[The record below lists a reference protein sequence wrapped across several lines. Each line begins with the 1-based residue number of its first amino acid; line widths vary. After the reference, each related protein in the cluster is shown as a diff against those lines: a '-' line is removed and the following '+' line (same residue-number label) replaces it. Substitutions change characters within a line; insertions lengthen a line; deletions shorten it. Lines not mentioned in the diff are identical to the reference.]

1 MAGRGMGRG
10 RGRGNITMTAEQ
22 LTTMMND
29 HAAAV
34 LGAAMGVQHQ
44 APPVCTFSDFM
55 DCKPHTFNGIDGAT
69 TMLQWFDKLESV
81 FQMCNCPIDSRVKF
95 ASGTLEG
102 TALTFWNRQ
111 VQLMGIE
118 MTNATPW
125 AEFKTLFTEE
135 YCARDD
141 VRKLED
147 ELWNHKMI
155 GSDIETYTTRAN
167 ELAALCPQM
176 VVPET
181 KRIEFYIKGLVPEIR
196 VNVTSAN
203 PTTIQSAVRMAKRI
217 TDQAVELGTLPAKG
231 SSRVNEGKRKW
242 EGTGNG
248 NNYGRG
254 NPHLNRCSRI
264 RGGLITTGTSI
275 NRSTG
280 IRAMGARIRNVRLDD
295 GNQQGAYQRN
305 NNNNNTTTNNRGR
318 NDNNNYNKGN
328 NGHNKNFHRC
338 GKPGHW
344 KNECPENKKDNG
356 NGGNNGGN
364 AARGR
369 AFTIGRGEAR
379 NDNNTVT
386 DLTPTFLDDVYSVEI
401 ANGKLLEANRIVR
414 GCELDLLGHK
424 FPIDLMPMPLGSF
437 DVVVGMDWLALNRAE
452 IICNKKLVRL
462 PLPSGEILSIQGE
475 TSGSVVGIISC
486 IKAQK
491 CLRKGHVSFL
501 AMVSEK
507 SLDEVRI
514 ENIPIVRGYPE
525 VFPEELPGLPP
536 HRQVEFQIEL
546 VPGAAHIARALY
558 RLAQAELQEL
568 SKQLQ
573 ELLDKGF
580 IRPSSSPWGALILF
594 VKKKDGTFRMCIDYR
609 ELNKV
614 TVKNHY
620 PLPRIDDLFDQLQGS
635 GVYSKIDLRSG
646 YHQLR
651 VRDEDITK
659 TTFRT
664 RYGHYEFAVMSFG
677 LSNAPAV
684 FMDLM
689 NRVCKPYLD
698 TFIIVFIDDILI
710 YSKNETEHAEHLRLT
725 LELLKQEQ
733 LFIEGLSKVAQPLT
747 ALTHK
752 GIVFRWG
759 DNQEKAFQTLKD
771 KLCSAPILSLPK
783 GTEDFVVY
791 CDASIQGLGCV
802 LMQREKVI
810 AYASRQLKVHEKNYT
825 TYDLELG
832 AVVFAL
838 KIWRHY
844 LYGTQCTIYTDHKS
858 LQHIFY
864 QKDLNMRQR
873 RWVELLN
880 DYECAIR
887 YHPGKANVVAD
898 ALSRK
903 ENLKPR
909 RVKSLQLTIHTG
921 LPEQIRNAQLEAIKE
936 ENVKVESLRGLDQQF
951 EIKSDGI
958 RYFDERLWVP
968 LFGNLREL
976 VMDKAHKSRYS
987 IHPGSDKMYRD
998 LKVLY
1003 WWPGM
1008 KAGIAT
1014 YVSKCLTCSRVKAEY
1029 QKPNGLLQ
1037 QPEIPMWKW
1046 EQISM
1051 DFVTKLPRSQS
1062 GCDMIWVVV
1071 DRLTKSARF
1080 LAVKEN
1086 DNTEALAK
1094 VYLKEVV
1101 SRHGVPLSIISD
1113 RDPKFTSAIWRSLQK
1128 SLGTRLNLSTA
1139 YHPQTDGQTERTI
1152 QTLEDM
1158 LRACALDFGKR
1169 WESHLPLIE
1178 FSYNNSYHTSIK
1190 MAPFEA
1196 LYGRKCRS
1204 PICWAE
1210 PMAAARDRQKSY
1222 ADKRR
1227 KPLEFSV
1234 GDRVL
1239 LKVAPWKGVIR
1250 FGKRGKLNPRYVG
1263 PFKIT
1268 KRVGPVAYELDL
1280 PDELSGVHNVF
1291 HVSNLKKCLA
1301 DESLAVPLEELH
1313 VDEKLRFIE
1322 EPVEI
1327 MDREVKTLK
1336 HSKIPIVRIRWNS
1349 KRGPEH
1355 TWEREDQMM
1364 KKYPH
1369 LFKKTTSDP
1378 KPTVDAA

>member
-1 MAGRGMGRG
+1 MAGRSMGRGCG

-34 LGAAMGVQHQ
+34 LGAAMG
-44 APPVCTFSDFM
+44 
-55 DCKPHTFNGIDGAT
+55 GAT
-69 TMLQWFDKLESV
+69 PSSS
-81 FQMCNCPIDSRVKF
+81 CRVKF

-118 MTNATPW
+118 MANATPW

-196 VNVTSAN
+196 MNVTSAN

-242 EGTGNG
+242 EGTSNG
-248 NNYGRG
+248 NNYGKGQSSSQQVQPNTRRFDNNRNFNKSVNRNSG
-254 NPHLNRCSRI
+254 YGGPHPKCDKCGRHHPGVCNRVQCQRCDKFGHTY
-264 RGGLITTGTSI
+264 RDCK
-275 NRSTG
+275 
-280 IRAMGARIRNVRLDD
+280 VRLDD

-328 NGHNKNFHRC
+328 NGHNKNCHRC
-338 GKPGHW
+338 GKPCHR
-344 KNECPENKKDNG
+344 KNECPEKKKDNG

-386 DLTPTFLDDVYSVEI
+386 GTFQLNLCYAHVLFDSGADRSFVSTKFVEILDLTPTFLDDVYAVEI
-401 ANGKLLEANRIVR
+401 ANSKLLEANQIVR

-452 IICNKKLVRL
+452 IICNEKLVRL
-462 PLPSGEILSIQGE
+462 PLPFGEILSVQGE

-507 SLDEVRI
+507 SSDEVRI
-514 ENIPIVRGYPE
+514 ENIPIVRDYPE

-546 VPGAAHIARALY
+546 VPGAAPIARAPY
-558 RLAQAELQEL
+558 RLAPAELQEL

-573 ELLDKGF
+573 ELLDKDF
-580 IRPSSSPWGALILF
+580 IRPSSSPWGAPILF

-614 TVKNHY
+614 TVKNRY

-659 TTFRT
+659 TAFRT
-664 RYGHYEFAVMSFG
+664 RYGHYEFAVMPFG

-698 TFIIVFIDDILI
+698 KFIIVFIDDILI
-710 YSKNETEHAEHLRLT
+710 YSKNETDHVEHLRLT
-725 LELLKQEQ
+725 LELLKREQ
-733 LFIEGLSKVAQPLT
+733 LYAKLSKCEFWIREVHFLGHVVNEKGIHVDPAKVESIQNWPTPKTPSEIRQFLGLAGYYRRFTEGFSKVAQPLT

-752 GIVFRWG
+752 G
-759 DNQEKAFQTLKD
+759 
-771 KLCSAPILSLPK
+771 
-783 GTEDFVVY
+783 
-791 CDASIQGLGCV
+791 
-802 LMQREKVI
+802 
-810 AYASRQLKVHEKNYT
+810 SR
-825 TYDLELG
+825 
-832 AVVFAL
+832 
-838 KIWRHY
+838 
-844 LYGTQCTIYTDHKS
+844 CTIYTDHKS
-858 LQHIFY
+858 LQHIFD

-909 RVKSLQLTIHTG
+909 RVKFLQLTIHTR

-936 ENVKVESLRGLDQQF
+936 ENVKAESLRGLDQQF

-976 VMDKAHKSRYS
+976 VMDEAHKSRYS
-987 IHPGSDKMYRD
+987 IHPGSDKMYHD

-1003 WWPGM
+1003 WWP
-1008 KAGIAT
+1008 
-1014 YVSKCLTCSRVKAEY
+1014 
-1029 QKPNGLLQ
+1029 
-1037 QPEIPMWKW
+1037 
-1046 EQISM
+1046 
-1051 DFVTKLPRSQS
+1051 
-1062 GCDMIWVVV
+1062 V

-1158 LRACALDFGKR
+1158 LRACVLDFGKR

-1196 LYGRKCRS
+1196 LYGCKCRS

-1210 PMAAARDRQKSY
+1210 VGDSQITGPDLVHETTEAIVQIRSRMAAARDRQKSY

-1239 LKVAPWKGVIR
+1239 LKVSPWKGVIR

-1301 DESLAVPLEELH
+1301 DESLAVPLEELQ
-1313 VDEKLRFIE
+1313 VDEKLCFVE

-1336 HSKIPIVRIRWNS
+1336 HSKIPIVRVRWNS

-1369 LFKKTTSDP
+1369 LFKKSTSNP
-1378 KPTVDAA
+1378 KVRFNFRDENSFNKGMM